1 MILISMEP
9 LFLLLDKLHMT
20 LKQLAAQAN
29 ISLATLYRMRSG
41 YNPDGSR
48 YYPSTKIIEAILQTL
63 QVDMSDIMEFRP
75 GI

>member
-29 ISLATLYRMRSG
+29 ISLATL
-41 YNPDGSR
+41 
-48 YYPSTKIIEAILQTL
+48 QTL